1 MNKGAFAPYN
11 ILVVLQLKKNFFLKT
26 IDFSERWWYTLTI
39 KRPMEVRLMDM
50 DRLSSLADEVDE
62 LLDADEELTEVDA
75 VAEIGKRYGLTQRE
89 ESRLL
94 DLIDSIFSP
103 YITDEDDE

>member
-1 MNKGAFAPYN
+1 
-11 ILVVLQLKKNFFLKT
+11 
-26 IDFSERWWYTLTI
+26 
-39 KRPMEVRLMDM
+39 MDM
-50 DRLSSLADEVDE
+50 DRLSSLVDEVEE
-62 LLDADEELTEVDA
+62 LLDELTEVDA

-94 DLIDSIFSP
+94 EFVEFVFSS